1 MSGSWFS
8 GARPRPAWPVGWPV
22 GGAGFRLRSDGQLA
36 APRSAFPPGPD
47 PGRPSDRCPLWARGP
62 RWGAAKP
69 WQLLGQR
76 PRVQRGGP
84 ASPRRPG
91 PLLGQQRLSSWRAQP
106 GADAAVVGTWRGR
119 SFLRGSAVPSAEGRA
134 AGPRLGLAIAPRPR
148 APGTG
153 GPEVI
158 LPELLLEATQPV
170 AQLVIYLP
178 FLTVTFSKQRDE
190 HFHLK

>member
-1 MSGSWFS
+1 M
-8 GARPRPAWPVGWPV
+8 ARGTAGGRGRLPVEERRPACRPALGVSSWAGSRPAVRQVPALGEGAAV
-22 GGAGFRLRSDGQLA
+22 GGGEA
-36 APRSAFPPGPD
+36 
-47 PGRPSDRCPLWARGP
+47 
-62 RWGAAKP
+62 GAASGTAP
-69 WQLLGQR
+69 AGPARR
-76 PRVQRGGP
+76 PGGP
-84 ASPRRPG
+84 ATPRVPRRPG
-91 PLLGQQRLSSWRAQP
+91 PLPGQQRLSSWRAQP

-158 LPELLLEATQPV
+158 LPELLLEAAQPV